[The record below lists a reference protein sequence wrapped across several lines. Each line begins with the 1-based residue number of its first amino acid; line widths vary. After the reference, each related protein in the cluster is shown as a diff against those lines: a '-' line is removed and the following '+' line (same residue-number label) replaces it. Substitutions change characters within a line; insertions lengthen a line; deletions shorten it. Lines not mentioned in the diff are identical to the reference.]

1 MVDPGGNWL
10 RFYRSGATESMDDES
25 DDEKPPRTGLARV
38 VDESAREL
46 IAATRSRIA
55 GDA

>member
-1 MVDPGGNWL
+1 MVGPGGNGL
-10 RFYRSGATESMDDES
+10 RFYRSGATESADDES
-25 DDEKPPRTGLARV
+25 DDEEPPQTGLVRV
-38 VDESAREL
+38 IDESAREL